1 MSLEVA
7 WHNGRRNCL
16 SEPNRSAFVAVSDK
30 NGNAAVPMKP
40 TIKRLHESL
49 IATQDGKVACDA
61 INALTKHA
69 TKGDADAKAALAEY
83 TKNGQV
89 THIRTFACSS
99 LARIVNESDREL
111 AHLFEQGLSS
121 ETTRY
126 WSILGYL
133 NTLGHGSYDDLTRI
147 VIDESLPVA
156 DRGHAIK
163 CLARHCKQPFDR
175 QLPSDPGRWRA
186 SDLRIDEVAAWSKAG
201 CPGGTG
207 HPEPRRHPAL
217 DKPETDFEKIVSRFD
232 KLLAKKRDQR
242 QDLAAPTDWLAV
254 ADPGDLQQITTHW
267 ALPSVYVDFL
277 TRFSPVKV
285 SLVSKRFWNGG
296 LQLFG
301 VDELIEA
308 QDGYAFN
315 PVKKESIPDWPKDFV
330 VIASHG
336 GDPFVLDL
344 SSSDGVDAPVLTA
357 EHGTG
362 EWDFDQVADSFGEFL
377 KSLVK

>member
-1 MSLEVA
+1 
-7 WHNGRRNCL
+7 
-16 SEPNRSAFVAVSDK
+16 VSDE
-30 NGNAAVPMKP
+30 NGNAAVLMKP
-40 TIKRLHESL
+40 AIKRLLESL
-49 IATQDGKVACDA
+49 MATTDGKVACDA

-69 TKGDADAKAALAEY
+69 IKGDADAKAGLAEY
-83 TKNGQV
+83 TENGQV
-89 THIRTFACSS
+89 IHYRTHACAS
-99 LARIVNESDREL
+99 LAKIVNESDREL

-126 WSILGYL
+126 WSILGLL
-133 NTLGHGSYDDLTRI
+133 NILGGSAYDRLTKI
-147 VIDESLPVA
+147 VFDESLLLA
-156 DRGHAIK
+156 DRAHAIK
-163 CLARHCKQPFDR
+163 CLARHSRQPFDR
-175 QLPSDPGRWRA
+175 QLPADPGGWRA

-207 HPEPRRHPAL
+207 HRAPTRHPAL
-217 DKPETDFEKIVSRFD
+217 DNPKTDFETIVSRFD

-242 QDLAAPTDWLAV
+242 QDSADPTDWLAV
-254 ADPGDLQQITTHW
+254 ADPGDLQRITARW
-267 ALPSVYVDFL
+267 AFPSTYVDFL

-285 SLVSKRFWNGG
+285 RIVSKRFWNSG

-301 VDELIEA
+301 VDELIAA

-315 PVKKESIPDWPKDFV
+315 PVKKESIPDWPKEFV

-357 EHGTG
+357 QHGTG
-362 EWDFDQVADSFGEFL
+362 EWDFHRVADSFGEFL
-377 KSLVK
+377 KSLVR